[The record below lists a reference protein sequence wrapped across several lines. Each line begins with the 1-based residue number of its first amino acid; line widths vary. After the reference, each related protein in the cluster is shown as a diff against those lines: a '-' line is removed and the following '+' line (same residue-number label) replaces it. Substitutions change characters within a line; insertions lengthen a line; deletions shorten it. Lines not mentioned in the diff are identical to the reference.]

1 MLDPDRFKELRLRKI
16 PRLMSTQH
24 PDNANIPF
32 FSNNP
37 VLQGEDEIKEAYYA
51 FSYLGVEEIMW
62 DAEGKE
68 TDEFVIRKLV
78 TDYGDF
84 FRKNIPGRDA
94 FITLRV
100 PNPSY
105 EKAEGKLLLE
115 SLESIPRSYDT
126 AQVFYKDPS
135 VVPIFEVIVPM
146 ADINTINQVYYYYK
160 NVVVA
165 KENQAFCETNPK
177 LKLKDWIGE
186 FNPKQIDVIPLF
198 EDIKEIINCDQTL
211 ESYISDKRDALHYQR
226 VFIARSDPAMNDS
239 SLSVVIAIKLAL
251 EKVYRLQEKLKIPI
265 YPILG
270 CGSAPFRGNFSPS
283 SYQHILENYPSIA
296 TFTIQSAF
304 KYDYPIREVQ
314 KAIENINS
322 IPIRE
327 PDFVESKDLLLDIM
341 ARVSQAYHKQLLE
354 IAPLVN
360 NLAVFVPKRRA
371 RKIHVGLF
379 GYSRQTDEG
388 VTLPRVISFCAVLYS
403 LGLPPDILGLSA
415 LSETDIALVERVF
428 PRFEEKM
435 AEVLAYWNEEALD
448 LVPASIREDLRKTAH
463 RYLADLNK
471 DHLEFSSD
479 LVRRIKLNKLDSKIT
494 DLIVASAKIRNF
506 LG

>member
-1 MLDPDRFKELRLRKI
+1 MRKI
-16 PRLMSTQH
+16 PRTMSTQH

-37 VLQGEDEIKEAYYA
+37 VLQGEDEIKEAFYA
-51 FSYLGVEEIMW
+51 LSYLGAEEIMW

-84 FRKNIPGRDA
+84 FRKHVLGRDT

-100 PNPSY
+100 PNPNY

-126 AQVFYKDPS
+126 AQVFYRDPS
-135 VVPIFEVIVPM
+135 IVPIFEVIVPM
-146 ADINTINQVYYYYK
+146 ADLHVTNQVYYYYK

-165 KENQAFCETNPK
+165 KEDKPFCDTDPS
-177 LKLKDWIGE
+177 LRLKDWIGE
-186 FNPKQIDVIPLF
+186 FHPKRINVIPLF
-198 EDIKEIINCDQTL
+198 EDIQEIIDCDRTL
-211 ESYISDKRDALHYQR
+211 KAFLEDKKDELAYQR

-251 EKVYRLQEKLKIPI
+251 EKLYLLQEKLGIPI

-270 CGSAPFRGNFSPS
+270 CGTAPFRGNFSPRTFG
-283 SYQHILENYPSIA
+283 HILDTYPSIA

-304 KYDYPIREVQ
+304 KYDFAIKEVQ
-314 KAIENINS
+314 RALERVNAA
-322 IPIRE
+322 PIRE
-327 PDFVESKDLLLDIM
+327 PDFLASKDRLLDILD
-341 ARVSQAYHKQLLE
+341 RVSATYKRQLLE
-354 IAPLVN
+354 VAPLVN
-360 NLAVFVPKRRA
+360 HLAVFVPKRRA

-415 LSETDIALVERVF
+415 LTAEDLEVVEAAY
-428 PRFEEKM
+428 PRFQEKM
-435 AEVLAYWNEEALD
+435 SEVLSLYNEEAVD
-448 LVPASIREDLRKTAH
+448 LLPASIRDEVRSAVRRFEFLTNR
-463 RYLADLNK
+463 
-471 DHLEFSSD
+471 DHLEFSRD
-479 LVRRIKLNKLDSKIT
+479 LTRRVRDTKLDSKIT